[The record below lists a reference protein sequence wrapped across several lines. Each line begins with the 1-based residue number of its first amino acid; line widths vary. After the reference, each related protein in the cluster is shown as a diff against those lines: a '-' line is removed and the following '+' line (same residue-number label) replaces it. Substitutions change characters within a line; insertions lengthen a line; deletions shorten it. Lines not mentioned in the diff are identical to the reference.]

1 MSGLDV
7 HRILTHSLAGQQS
20 LSWGVRQWRS
30 AVRDLASLGGNTHKS
45 VVGAGLPQS
54 SGHRNLLIGLHSF
67 FVHRLTAG
75 KCFRKGAYGLLHRQI
90 VADSNFRLAS
100 AISPRS
106 RLTVLICREIKVAF
120 LVGRGL

>member
-30 AVRDLASLGGNTHKS
+30 AVRDLASVGGNTQFS
-45 VVGAGLPQS
+45 RGGCLPQS

-67 FVHRLTAG
+67 FVHRLSAG
-75 KCFRKGAYGLLHRQI
+75 KRFRKGAYGLLHRQI